1 MGCSRDSTRRNIE
14 SVTGIKGIED
24 HLPCCGGVAENFSR
38 QERESTHTARF
49 GWEIDAGWPK
59 RFSLVQTTR
68 RKPEGSVWVDSAELV
83 EVTSEAE
90 LRELIPEPLARAA
103 NKARSRLHE
112 LDRRWLAASPF
123 CLVATAAAD
132 GTCDVSPKGDPAGAT
147 LVLDDTTIAIP
158 ERPGNRRMDGFL
170 NVLKNPHVGLIY
182 LIPGRGD
189 TLRVNGRARLLRDAP
204 FFDDMVV
211 KGHRPKLAL
220 LVEIDEI
227 FHHCSKAFLRSS
239 LWQPE
244 TWDSGE
250 VPSRAC
256 IAQTLE
262 APEESMEALERH
274 YGPEYAKKLYA

>member
-1 MGCSRDSTRRNIE
+1 
-14 SVTGIKGIED
+14 
-24 HLPCCGGVAENFSR
+24 
-38 QERESTHTARF
+38 
-49 GWEIDAGWPK
+49 
-59 RFSLVQTTR
+59 
-68 RKPEGSVWVDSAELV
+68 VDGAELV
-83 EVTSEAE
+83 EVTSAAE
-90 LRELIPEPLARAA
+90 LRELIPEPMARAVD
-103 NKARSRLHE
+103 KARSRLHE
-112 LDRRWLAASPF
+112 LDRQWLAASPF

-158 ERPGNRRMDGFL
+158 ERPGNRRVDGFL
-170 NVLKNPHVGLIY
+170 NVLTNPHVGLIY

-189 TLRVNGRARLLRDAP
+189 TLRINGRARLLRDAP

-220 LVEIDEI
+220 LVEIEEI

-239 LWQPE
+239 LWKPE
-244 TWDSGE
+244 TWDSGD

-256 IAQTLE
+256 IARTLE
-262 APEESMEALERH
+262 GREESMEELERY